1 MPKLNSKYYRYLMFT
16 IGIMATIAYRII
28 VVLNHYSP
36 VLVQISWYIGTIG
49 FVWYFAHRFKVE
61 NRRDNLITNLNLVD
75 KVRNKT
81 DLDDKEREVLVYIL
95 SGLQTSLS
103 KWNYIAIFILSSLAL
118 IYGFIQ
124 DFSSLF
130 LN

>member
-1 MPKLNSKYYRYLMFT
+1 MPKLSSKYYRYLMFT